1 MDWTEVRRI
10 TIVGCGG
17 SGKTTLA
24 AALRDRLGLPVVNL
38 VTLYKALP
46 AEERQ
51 RDRWIARVAE
61 LCREDRWIIEAS
73 YVETL
78 EVRLQACDAA
88 IFLDTPWW
96 KCLFRVMARKW
107 WGRGWETLR
116 TVQRHR
122 PGFKPRQVRWILRY
136 PFTARRKIL
145 RLFGGAPPR
154 VRTVVLRSSDDLER
168 LLGSCGPVSAAG
180 VERA

>member
-88 IFLDTPWW
+88 IFS
-96 KCLFRVMARKW
+96 RY
-107 WGRGWETLR
+107 
-116 TVQRHR
+116 TVVEVPLPRHGAEVVGAGMGD
-122 PGFKPRQVRWILRY
+122 PAHG
-136 PFTARRKIL
+136 AA
-145 RLFGGAPPR
+145 APPR
-154 VRTVVLRSSDDLER
+154 VQAAPSALDPAVSVHRAEKDPPAVWW
-168 LLGSCGPVSAAG
+168 GPAAG
-180 VERA
+180 EDGGAAFIR